1 MFHAVFLN
9 STLIQNHLP
18 LKPWKQNLPGKSYPF
33 IDNSNCFSF
42 TNKNFFFAYWILG
55 DGIRI
60 SERIN
65 DRFKNEGIWNR
76 DKIGFLLD
84 FSTDICPIRTFVLEH
99 RRLRK
104 MGRLKRTVRP
114 RLILYCWIW
123 TLKNCIILVKNVTIS
138 NLFFFTFYQKQIDY
152 WNIHGQIGVEKHQNR
167 KSVPNDFLG
176 IQYNIRQH
184 NHRHKLLGNALP
196 D

>member
-1 MFHAVFLN
+1 MSDSYFRTRAQTITENGTIKADSSTSFNSVLLN
-9 STLIQNHLP
+9 M
-18 LKPWKQNLPGKSYPF
+18 
-33 IDNSNCFSF
+33 NSE
-42 TNKNFFFAYWILG
+42 KMLLG
-55 DGIRI
+55 
-60 SERIN
+60 
-65 DRFKNEGIWNR
+65 
-76 DKIGFLLD
+76 
-84 FSTDICPIRTFVLEH
+84 
-99 RRLRK
+99 
-104 MGRLKRTVRP
+104 
-114 RLILYCWIW
+114 
-123 TLKNCIILVKNVTIS
+123 IIFVKNVTIS